1 MILNKGDIQ
10 MSKEYRMSRIFR
22 PETGNT
28 LILPIDH
35 GIVEGN
41 IQGLERPKQVLS
53 DLKTPDIDA
62 VLMTDGIARHT
73 ESVFY
78 GKNSP
83 ARIQTSDLFYLDN
96 GKMYHE
102 LNTTAE
108 NAVRMGYDCMK
119 LIMFW
124 DRPAEEQMKSV
135 KIISEVVKEADKWN
149 MPVLVEPL
157 TFEPIEDEEKRIK
170 VLSDAARVAYELGA
184 DILKLP
190 HPGDTSVM
198 KEWANNFDV
207 PVIMLGG
214 GVSGGVNELISR
226 VEEAVSVGIRGVAIG
241 RNVWQRPTEEAKD
254 LLSTFANIVHGK

>member
-1 MILNKGDIQ
+1 
-10 MSKEYRMSRIFR
+10 MSKSYRLSRIFR

-41 IQGLERPKQVLS
+41 IKGLEKPKQVLL

-73 ESVFY
+73 EPVFH

-124 DRPAEEQMKSV
+124 DRPAEEQMQSV
-135 KIISEVVKEADKWN
+135 KIISNVVKEAEKWN

-157 TFEPIEDEEKRIK
+157 TFDPIEDEEERIK
-170 VLSDAARVAYELGA
+170 VLSDAARIAYELGA

-190 HPGDTSVM
+190 HPGNVDVM
-198 KEWANNFDV
+198 KEWASNFNV

-214 GVSGGVNELISR
+214 GMSGGIEELINR

-241 RNVWQRPTEEAKD
+241 RNIWQRPSEEAKK
-254 LLSTFANIVHGK
+254 LLSTFAEIVHKK